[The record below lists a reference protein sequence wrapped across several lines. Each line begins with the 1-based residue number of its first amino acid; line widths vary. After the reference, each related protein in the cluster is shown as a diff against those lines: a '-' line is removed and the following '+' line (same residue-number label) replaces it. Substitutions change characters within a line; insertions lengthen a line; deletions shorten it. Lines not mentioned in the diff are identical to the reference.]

1 MVRVLAVLT
10 SGGDAPGMNAAIRA
24 IVRSGIQRGLSV
36 VGVQHGYSGLMN
48 GDFIDLDAPS
58 VSNII
63 QRGGTILRT
72 DRAKEFRTP
81 FGRKKAA
88 DAMAKREIGALV
100 AIGGNGTLHGASLL
114 AKEHGIPV
122 VGVPSTID
130 NDLFGTDWTIGY
142 DTAVNTAIYNI
153 DKIRDTAEALER
165 TFYIEVMGRATGFI
179 ALDVGLAT
187 GAEYISIPE
196 HEPRLD
202 VLLKLFERQR
212 ATKRS
217 NIVIVAEGDSDAAG
231 ALELAKRVKQVN
243 GMDYRVTILGHIQ
256 RGGSPTARD
265 RILASK
271 LGAFAVDRILDG
283 QTSIMAGETGGRL
296 TTTPLEEAY
305 TRVKPIDYSLVELSA
320 LLSA

>member
-36 VGVQHGYSGLMN
+36 VGVQHGYSGLMT
-48 GDFIDLDAPS
+48 GDFLHLDAQS

-72 DRAKEFRTP
+72 DRAKEFRTRE
-81 FGRKKAA
+81 GRKKAA
-88 DAMAKREIGALV
+88 DAMSNRGIDALV

-122 VGVPSTID
+122 IGVPSTID

-165 TFYIEVMGRATGFI
+165 TFY
-179 ALDVGLAT
+179 
-187 GAEYISIPE
+187 
-196 HEPRLD
+196 
-202 VLLKLFERQR
+202 
-212 ATKRS
+212 
-217 NIVIVAEGDSDAAG
+217 
-231 ALELAKRVKQVN
+231 
-243 GMDYRVTILGHIQ
+243 
-256 RGGSPTARD
+256 
-265 RILASK
+265 
-271 LGAFAVDRILDG
+271 
-283 QTSIMAGETGGRL
+283 
-296 TTTPLEEAY
+296 
-305 TRVKPIDYSLVELSA
+305 
-320 LLSA
+320 

>member
-24 IVRSGIQRGLSV
+24 IVRSGLQRGLAV

-48 GDFIDLDAPS
+48 GDYLDLDAQS

-81 FGRKKAA
+81 EGRKLAA
-88 DAMAKREIGALV
+88 DAMAKRGIDGLIV
-100 AIGGNGTLHGASLL
+100 IGGNGTLHGASML
-114 AKEHGIPV
+114 AKEHSIPV
-122 VGVPSTID
+122 IGVPSTID

-196 HEPRLD
+196 REPKLD

-217 NIVIVAEGDSDAAG
+217 NIVIVAEGDSTGVG
-231 ALELAKRVKQVN
+231 ALELACRVKEVN

-271 LGAFAVDRILDG
+271 LGAYAVDRILAG
-283 QTSIMAGETGGRL
+283 ETSIMTGEAAGQL
-296 TTTPLEEAY
+296 TTTPLQQAF
-305 TRVKPIDYSLVELSA
+305 TRVKPIDHSLVELSA

>member
-1 MVRVLAVLT
+1 MVRVLGVLT

-24 IVRSGIQRGLSV
+24 IVRSGLQRGLAV
-36 VGVQHGYSGLMN
+36 VGVQHGYSGLMS
-48 GDFIDLDAPS
+48 GDFINLDAPS

-81 FGRKKAA
+81 QGRIKAVH
-88 DAMAKREIGALV
+88 AMAKFGIDALIT
-100 AIGGNGTLHGASLL
+100 IGGNGTLHGASLL
-114 AKEHGIPV
+114 SKEHNIPV
-122 VGVPSTID
+122 IGVPSTID

-196 HEPRLD
+196 HVTDLD

-217 NIVIVAEGDSDAAG
+217 NIVIVAEGDGQAAG
-231 ALELAKRVKQVN
+231 ALELAKRVKEVN

-271 LGAFAVDRILDG
+271 LGAFAVDRILAGD
-283 QTSIMAGETGGRL
+283 SCIMTGETAGHL
-296 TTTPLEEAY
+296 STTPLQDAFTMSKE
-305 TRVKPIDYSLVELSA
+305 IDHSLVELSA

>member
-1 MVRVLAVLT
+1 MVRVLGVLT

-24 IVRSGIQRGLSV
+24 IVRSGLQRGLSV
-36 VGVQHGYSGLMN
+36 VGVQHGYSGLMT
-48 GDFIDLDAPS
+48 GDFTDLDAQS

-72 DRAKEFRTP
+72 DRAREFRTP
-81 FGRKKAA
+81 EGRKKAA
-88 DAMAKREIGALV
+88 DRMADRGIEALV
-100 AIGGNGTLHGASLL
+100 AIGGNGTLHGAWLL
-114 AKEHGIPV
+114 AKEHGMPV

-196 HEPRLD
+196 HEAQLD

-217 NIVIVAEGDSDAAG
+217 NIVIVAEGESPGTG
-231 ALELAKRVKQVN
+231 ALELAQRVKEVN

-271 LGAFAVDRILDG
+271 LGAFAVDRIL
-283 QTSIMAGETGGRL
+283 AGETNIMTGETAGRL
-296 TTTPLEEAY
+296 VTTPLEEAF
-305 TRVKPIDYSLVELSA
+305 TSFKSIDHSLVELSA